1 MLSASLYE
9 QCYEYFRNQTNL
21 IMAETAKEVEAYLE
35 KLNTPQTWI
44 NLAMGALAVIPGAE
58 MIALAGYAYG
68 SAIIDNLKKGK
79 GFAKSV
85 KYTTEQVAL
94 TKYEPG
100 KIEVTLCFGTVS
112 IPLESKIKI
121 GS

>member
-1 MLSASLYE
+1 
-9 QCYEYFRNQTNL
+9 
-21 IMAETAKEVEAYLE
+21 MAETAKEVEAYLE
-35 KLNTPQTWI
+35 KLNTAQTWI
-44 NLAMGALAVIPGAE
+44 NLAMGALAIIPGAQE
-58 MIALAGYAYG
+58 LAFAGFAAG

-79 GFAKSV
+79 GYGKSI

-112 IPLESKIKI
+112 IPLKSKIKI
-121 GS
+121 GT

>member
-1 MLSASLYE
+1 
-9 QCYEYFRNQTNL
+9 
-21 IMAETAKEVEAYLE
+21 MAETAKEVEAYLK
-35 KLNTPQTWI
+35 KLNTAHTWI
-44 NLAMGALAVIPGAE
+44 NLAMGALAITPGAE
-58 MIALAGYAYG
+58 ALALAGFAAT

-79 GFAKSV
+79 DYGKSV

-94 TKYEPG
+94 TKYGPG

-121 GS
+121 GT